1 MSVAVSET
9 KAPDQVHEPTDL
21 KDEAIDAV
29 PAESASKKKKK
40 KKNKGNAANAN
51 GKIKSILTN

>member
-1 MSVAVSET
+1 VSEV

-21 KDEAIDAV
+21 KDEAVDAV

-51 GKIKSILTN
+51 GKMKQFHRK